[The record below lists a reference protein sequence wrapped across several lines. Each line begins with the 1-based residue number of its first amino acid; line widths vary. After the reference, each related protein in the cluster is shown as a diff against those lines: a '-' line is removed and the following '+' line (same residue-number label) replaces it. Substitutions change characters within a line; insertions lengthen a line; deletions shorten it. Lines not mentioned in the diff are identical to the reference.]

1 MSSTSTDDVLAP
13 EQAEA
18 FRLQV
23 REFLEQNASGIG
35 RRSESSLMIGKK
47 YQAALT
53 EAGLAGLVYP
63 KEYGGAGLIPGT
75 GCATLN
81 PRW

>member
-35 RRSESSLMIGKK
+35 RRSETSLMIGKK
-47 YQAALT
+47 YQAALRRRVLLDWYT
-53 EAGLAGLVYP
+53 
-63 KEYGGAGLIPGT
+63 
-75 GCATLN
+75 
-81 PRW
+81 PRNMAERD